1 MPDKPTP
8 PFQLSESPTAS
19 SVSLLAGNLRDDSA
33 RGTVSPRMYAHR
45 SRVVR
50 QQSNLLAQES
60 HEARSD
66 AEASRAK
73 QMRKAAR
80 PKDHRE
86 EGGQG

>member
-1 MPDKPTP
+1 MPDKLTP
-8 PFQLSESPTAS
+8 LFQFSDSPTAS

-45 SRVVR
+45 SRVIR
-50 QQSNLLAQES
+50 QQSNLLAQGS
-60 HEARSD
+60 RVALRD
-66 AEASRAK
+66 AEGSRAK
-73 QMRKAAR
+73 RLRKAAR